1 VVFSPPSYKSY
12 KKGKEVKKYMKRIIK
27 VLVVSALMVVLMATS
42 ASPAFAGSYNHT
54 GKGWGVDGKNGGCE
68 YGPSS
73 SSTKNGEGWYWGKCT
88 NINYNT

>member
-1 VVFSPPSYKSY
+1 
-12 KKGKEVKKYMKRIIK
+12 MRRIIK
-27 VLVVSALMVVLMATS
+27 VLAVATLMAVLMATYV
-42 ASPAFAGSYNHT
+42 SPAFASPYGGSG

-88 NINYNT
+88 EINYNK